1 MDFQYIQLFVFKDSN
16 ILIIVIIEL
25 NTFIIKEQFI
35 IEHFEM
41 ELFIEMVEEFHW
53 QKFKLDSRNQLMD
66 RNKLG

>member
-16 ILIIVIIEL
+16 ILIIAIIEL

-35 IEHFEM
+35 IKHFEM
-41 ELFIEMVEEFHW
+41 KLFIEMVEEFHW

-66 RNKLG
+66 HNKLG